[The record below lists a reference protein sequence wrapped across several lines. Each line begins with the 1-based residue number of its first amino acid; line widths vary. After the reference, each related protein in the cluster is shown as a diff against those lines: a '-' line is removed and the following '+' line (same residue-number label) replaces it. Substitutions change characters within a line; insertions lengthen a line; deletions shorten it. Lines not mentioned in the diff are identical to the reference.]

1 VSKIH
6 EGKTTCIIFSR
17 PFTYINT
24 FPVQEDDKDLEK
36 LIKEMEEE
44 VDVSWNEAKGYDE
57 CEEFMWWK
65 RKDGYK
71 NWKKDVDD
79 EREDGYEI
87 GNEIEEEET
96 VGQYKRERG
105 GYHGKSH
112 HGKQGSKSWADKKKS
127 CKPKPLDQICAE
139 IECAP
144 HEKLNIS

>member
-1 VSKIH
+1 MSKIH

-65 RKDGYK
+65 KKDGYK
-71 NWKKDVDD
+71 NSKKDMDD

-112 HGKQGSKSWADKKKS
+112 HGKQG
-127 CKPKPLDQICAE
+127 
-139 IECAP
+139 
-144 HEKLNIS
+144 